1 MAVTDLRQSV
11 LTVINIVERKMGI
24 SLSGT
29 LTTTDFTVVLLDL
42 LNEVVADLAEDGERK
57 ELYFSLPVTAQS
69 SVSDYVVSPS
79 EGLVHHIYEVSQSA
93 RGVAP
98 LTPVNLSEINLLNR
112 IPNAPGVS
120 NQYHIVSANVSGQPV
135 MRVFPTPGTQQD
147 GDLFTVVG
155 FVKPPLYTTA
165 DAATVPP
172 FPANVL
178 WLGLHARA
186 LLEENGGEPT
196 RDYQVALS
204 LYEKAKQQDLNRFTT
219 DYGPTVQFLPDRR
232 RRR

>member
-1 MAVTDLRQSV
+1 MAITDLRQSV
-11 LTVINIVERKMGI
+11 LAVINIVERKLGVA
-24 SLSGT
+24 LSTT
-29 LTTTDFTVVLLDL
+29 LTATALTQTLLDL
-42 LNEVVADLAEDGERK
+42 LNEVVADIAEDGERK
-57 ELYFSLPVTAQS
+57 ELYFSTIVTAQS
-69 SVSDYVVSPS
+69 SVSDYAIDPTG
-79 EGLVHHIYEVSQSA
+79 GLVHHIYEVSQSA

-120 NQYHIVSANVSGQPV
+120 NQYHIVSANSSGQPV
-135 MRVFPTPGTQQD
+135 MRVFPTPGATQD
-147 GDLFTVVG
+147 GDLYTVVG
-155 FVKPPLYTTA
+155 FLKPPLYTTS
-165 DAATVPP
+165 DAATVPV

-178 WLGLHARA
+178 WKGLHAYA

-196 RDYQVALS
+196 REYQVALA
-204 LYEKAKQQDLNRFTT
+204 LYEKAKQQDLNRFTV